1 MTAESARAI
10 RRAPLATPTALHPE
24 AIPDLSGAITLLLA
38 DAFALYLKT
47 KGFHWH
53 VSGTRFRDYHLVL
66 DEQAQQILA
75 STDILAERVRKIGG
89 LTIRSIGQIA
99 RLQRILDNDADYV
112 TPQDMLSELREDNRQ
127 LLLAMRET
135 HELCDHHRDFATA
148 SVLETFIDEAEQ
160 RVWYLFEMTRA
171 RTDEGG

>member
-1 MTAESARAI
+1 
-10 RRAPLATPTALHPE
+10 
-24 AIPDLSGAITLLLA
+24 LLLA

-75 STDILAERVRKIGG
+75 STDILAERVRKLGG
-89 LTIRSIGQIA
+89 LTIRSVGQIA
-99 RLQRILDNDADYV
+99 RLQRILDNDAEYV

-127 LLLAMRET
+127 FLLAMRET
-135 HELCDHHRDFATA
+135 HELCDYHRDFATA
-148 SVLETFIDEAEQ
+148 SALETFIDEAEQ

>member
-1 MTAESARAI
+1 
-10 RRAPLATPTALHPE
+10 LHPE

-75 STDILAERVRKIGG
+75 LQTFSPNASER
-89 LTIRSIGQIA
+89 SA
-99 RLQRILDNDADYV
+99 A
-112 TPQDMLSELREDNRQ
+112 
-127 LLLAMRET
+127 
-135 HELCDHHRDFATA
+135 
-148 SVLETFIDEAEQ
+148 
-160 RVWYLFEMTRA
+160 
-171 RTDEGG
+171 